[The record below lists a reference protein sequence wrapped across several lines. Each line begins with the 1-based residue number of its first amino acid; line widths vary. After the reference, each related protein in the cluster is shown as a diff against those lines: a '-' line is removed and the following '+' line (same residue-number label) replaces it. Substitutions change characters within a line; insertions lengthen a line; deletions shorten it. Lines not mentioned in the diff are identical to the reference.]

1 MQPIHVNRFLSIRWS
16 LLLAGLFMSGT
27 VGAQLPYTV
36 QYRLQDTAHSTEWSS
51 RILQTQFPDSIAVV
65 RYLQTIPDILAQQG
79 YPSASV
85 DSVNWSASG
94 VSVLLYRGHRYTWA
108 SIRIHDEWH
117 SWFREQ
123 QGSLTNGNLLAVP
136 FAEWDRWSR
145 RLLSFCANTG
155 YPFAA
160 IRLDSIVGDAA
171 AMRASLVVD
180 KGRFY
185 TLDSI
190 RLIGGARLSAR
201 FLNRYLAMND
211 GSAYSQHKIDQVNQ
225 KIKALSF
232 VTPIQPA
239 DLTMLGTGAILNVY
253 AKPRRNSRFQALVGL
268 QPSPVSNKLI
278 LTGDINLQ
286 LQNLFAGGED
296 IRFLWQQLQYQS
308 PRLQI
313 GYAQPYLGG
322 SAFGV
327 DVHFDL
333 FKKDS
338 SFLQMQGRLGTR
350 YQWSATQSIRA
361 YLLWQRHRLLEGGI
375 DTARIKT
382 TLTLPD
388 IIDVGSSGLGIEYRL
403 QQTDFPLNPRRG
415 IEITTT
421 ASMSNRSVYKNETI
435 LALNDA
441 GGNSL
446 ARLYDTVT
454 PKTAQLRIETVVNKF
469 WPVGRY
475 ATFKTGVQG
484 GLLEGTRL
492 YRNEL
497 FQIGGYKR
505 LRGFDEESIYASG
518 FLVATMEYRLLF
530 SARSYLG
537 FFVDAGWVRNR
548 YVAAR
553 LDTRY
558 QSAGVSL
565 LVETAAGL
573 FNASFALGKRSD
585 LSFNWREASRLHF
598 GYISYF

>member
-1 MQPIHVNRFLSIRWS
+1 M
-16 LLLAGLFMSGT
+16 
-27 VGAQLPYTV
+27 
-36 QYRLQDTAHSTEWSS
+36 
-51 RILQTQFPDSIAVV
+51 LQTTFADSVTVA
-65 RYLQTIPDILAQQG
+65 RYLHTIPDLLAQQG
-79 YPSASV
+79 YPSASI
-85 DSVNWSASG
+85 DSVSWSASG
-94 VSVLLYRGHRYTWA
+94 VSVLLYRGRRYAWA
-108 SIRIHDEWH
+108 SIRIRDEWQ
-117 SWFREQ
+117 SWFKEQ
-123 QGSLTNGNLLAVP
+123 HATLTDGNLLAVP
-136 FAEWDRWSR
+136 FSEWDRWSR
-145 RLLSFCANTG
+145 RLLASCANTG
-155 YPFAA
+155 YPFAVT
-160 IRLDSIVGDAA
+160 RLDSIVGDATT
-171 AMRASLVVD
+171 MRATLMVD

-201 FLNRYLAMND
+201 FLNRYLDIDD
-211 GSAYSQHKIDQVNQ
+211 GSAYAQKKIDQVNQ

-232 VTPIQPA
+232 LTPIQPA
-239 DLTMLGTGAILNVY
+239 DLTMLGTGAVLNVY
-253 AKPRRNSRFQALVGL
+253 AKARRNSRFQALVGL
-268 QPSPVSNKLI
+268 QPSPVNNKLI

-350 YQWSATQSIRA
+350 FQWTATQSIRA
-361 YLLWQRHRLLEGGI
+361 YLLWQRNRVLEGGI

-382 TLTLPD
+382 TLALPD

-415 IEITTT
+415 IEITAT
-421 ASMSNRSVYKNETI
+421 ASMSNRLVYKNESI

-454 PKTAQLRIETVVNKF
+454 AKTAQLRIETNVNKF

-475 ATFKTGVQG
+475 ATLKTCVQG
-484 GLLEGTRL
+484 GLLEGTKL

-558 QSAGVSL
+558 QSTGLSL
-565 LVETAAGL
+565 LVETVAGL
-573 FNASFALGKRSD
+573 FNASVAIGKRSD
-585 LSFNWREASRLHF
+585 LSFNWREAARLHF

>member
-1 MQPIHVNRFLSIRWS
+1 MNSLLSIRMS
-16 LLLAGLFMSGT
+16 LFLAGLFLSGT
-27 VGAQLPYTV
+27 VGAQSPYRV
-36 QYRLQDTAHSTEWSS
+36 QFRLQDTAHSTEWTN
-51 RILQTQFPDSIAVV
+51 RILKTQFPDSGAVV
-65 RYLQTIPDILAQQG
+65 QYLESIPAIFAQQG

-85 DSVNWSASG
+85 DSVSWSTAG
-94 VSVLLYRGHRYTWA
+94 ASVLLYIGHRYAWA
-108 SIRIHDEWH
+108 SIRMSEEWQA
-117 SWFREQ
+117 WFRDQ
-123 QGSLTNGNLLAVP
+123 QATLTDGRLFAVP
-136 FAEWDRWSR
+136 FADWDRWKD
-145 RLLSFCANTG
+145 RLLSHCSNTG

-160 IRLDSIVGDAA
+160 IRLDSIGEDTSAIHAA
-171 AMRASLVVD
+171 LVVD

-201 FLNRYLAMND
+201 FLNRYLEIDD
-211 GSAYSQHKIDQVNQ
+211 GSAYAQKKINQVNQ
-225 KIKALSF
+225 KIKALPFLS
-232 VTPIQPA
+232 PIQPA
-239 DLTMLGTGAILNVY
+239 DLTMLGTGAVLNVY

-268 QPSPVSNKLI
+268 QPSPISNKLI

-313 GYAQPYLGG
+313 GFAQPYLGG
-322 SAFGV
+322 SSFGV
-327 DVHFDL
+327 DIHFDL

-338 SFLQMQGRLGTR
+338 SFLQLQGRLGTR
-350 YQWSATQSIRA
+350 YQWSASQSIRA
-361 YLLWQRHRLLEGGI
+361 YLLWQRHRVLEGGI

-382 TLTLPD
+382 TQALPD
-388 IIDVGSSGLGIEYRL
+388 IIDVGSSGLGFEYRL

-415 IEITTT
+415 VEANATG
-421 ASMSNRSVYKNETI
+421 SVSNRQVYKNETI
-435 LALNDA
+435 LTLKDA
-441 GGNSL
+441 DGNSL
-446 ARLYDTVT
+446 ARLYDSVSA
-454 PKTAQLRIETVVNKF
+454 KTAQLRIETVINKY

-475 ATFKTGVQG
+475 ATIKTGVQG

-505 LRGFDEESIYASG
+505 LRGFDEESIYASR
-518 FLVATMEYRLLF
+518 FLVATLEYRLLF

-537 FFVDAGWVRNR
+537 FFIDAGWVRNR
-548 YVAAR
+548 YVAASV
-553 LDTRY
+553 DTRY